1 MKTVGKGAELR
12 ANSEIQAIGLGDVS
26 TMHNFRVEI
35 EKGALTAAPIT
46 QRELSYFEWSIITN
60 PMEIDGDREY
70 TSNDLL
76 APGPDS
82 DIIPDSME
90 NGDDEE
96 QGSDRIDNIQENGR
110 LLEEESHQPSQSIN
124 PMRPNTHVPPPGPL
138 KGYEYT
144 KFNPTPINPN
154 SPGVNSYMCVSQA
167 DALAALED
175 LKKNLESTPRH
186 WKRLQGSR
194 D

>member
-12 ANSEIQAIGLGDVS
+12 ANSGIQAIGLSDVF
-26 TMHNFRVEI
+26 TMGGNHNFRVEI
-35 EKGALTAAPIT
+35 EKGALTAAPTT
-46 QRELSYFEWSIITN
+46 QRQLSYFEWSIITN

-124 PMRPNTHVPPPGPL
+124 PMRPNTHVPPPG
-138 KGYEYT
+138 
-144 KFNPTPINPN
+144 
-154 SPGVNSYMCVSQA
+154 
-167 DALAALED
+167 
-175 LKKNLESTPRH
+175 
-186 WKRLQGSR
+186 
-194 D
+194 